1 MRHCHWTIVFSAK
14 VSSCGDGFWTLLILQ
29 PCFHSFFE
37 IGSKIS
43 SHRQHI
49 CVLLLPHT
57 LFRSVFNCLTLCK
70 VLVKPRADEWILPF
84 LFDIYHLE
92 SVQRSRKKKHLLHPT
107 NDYRV
112 TSLLLN
118 SMTKEMVNVRNDSI
132 NFPKAPWW
140 HRRAT
145 LRLSQHRDY
154 LSDPRISAS
163 LLVKTSCTHLEL
175 LFGISGFCHPFDYFT
190 NIVDTFVPVR
200 RRFPISWHDK

>member
-1 MRHCHWTIVFSAK
+1 MRHCRWTIVFSAK
-14 VSSCGDGFWTLLILQ
+14 VSTCGNGIWTLLIFISHNLVSTH
-29 PCFHSFFE
+29 FLKSFRK
-37 IGSKIS
+37 SS

-57 LFRSVFNCLTLCK
+57 LLRSVFNCLTQCK

-84 LFDIYHLE
+84 LFNIYHLE
-92 SVQRSRKKKHLLHPT
+92 SVQRHRKKKQLLHPT

-132 NFPKAPWW
+132 NFPEAPWW
-140 HRRAT
+140 HRLAT

-154 LSDPRISAS
+154 LAS
-163 LLVKTSCTHLEL
+163 LLVKISCTHL
-175 LFGISGFCHPFDYFT
+175 
-190 NIVDTFVPVR
+190 
-200 RRFPISWHDK
+200 